1 MSALQSFQCELT
13 RYSIT
18 RLSAAILVS
27 ASGYMVETVF
37 QHLRLY
43 QFLLSQPQAV
53 ALTSLQL
60 SVETPT
66 PPQPLVEGVTAAE
79 WERDRERK
87 ALREKHEAA
96 LEELVK
102 ECTQEEERGALK
114 LQQTYDEQLDGFKSS
129 SAKRSDLTEEEVSR
143 VIDALAQAHVDAA
156 QSTLSLQ
163 LKRNELKLTQVVE
176 QLQVLSPWKLDHTAE
191 GGKASSSQGK
201 GGRKSRATPVGKSQ

>member
-13 RYSIT
+13 RYSTT

-37 QHLRLY
+37 QHLRLF
-43 QFLLSQPQAV
+43 QFLLSQPQSV
-53 ALTSLQL
+53 VLTSLQL

-66 PPQPLVEGVTAAE
+66 PPPPLGEGVTAAE
-79 WERDRERK
+79 WERESERK
-87 ALREKHEAA
+87 ALRDKHEAA
-96 LEELVK
+96 LEELVQ
-102 ECTQEEERGALK
+102 ECTQEVERGALK
-114 LQQTYDEQLDGFKSS
+114 LQQTYEDQLDGLKSS
-129 SAKRSDLTEEEVSR
+129 SVKRSDLTEEEVSR

-176 QLQVLSPWKLDHTAE
+176 RLQVLSPWKPDHAGE
-191 GGKASSSQGK
+191 GGKAI
-201 GGRKSRATPVGKSQ
+201 